1 MISSFRNLGWE
12 ERTGREGG
20 NGCGGASHRLGSAM
34 KHMVLA
40 GDEERE
46 WWSGFPEGAN
56 GERERERYFVGK
68 KDELTVKII
77 IFSFKTNVAEPRLF
91 PRQSGSKVR
100 EKLPDL

>member
-1 MISSFRNLGWE
+1 LGWE

-20 NGCGGASHRLGSAM
+20 NGGGGAGHRIGSAM

-46 WWSGFPEGAN
+46 WWSSFPEGEN
-56 GERERERYFVGK
+56 GERDACHFVGK

-91 PRQSGSKVR
+91 PRQSGSKIR